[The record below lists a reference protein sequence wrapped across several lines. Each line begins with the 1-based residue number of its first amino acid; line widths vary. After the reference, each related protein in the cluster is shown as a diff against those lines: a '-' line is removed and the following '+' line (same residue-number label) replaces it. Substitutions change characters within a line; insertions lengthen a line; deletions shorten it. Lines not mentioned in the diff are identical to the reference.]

1 MDVLTIYNPDGSK
14 LLDACLD
21 SSTQDWAIM
30 SENRLQVEF
39 YSEECILLPSGCY
52 VDFDDRRFWLLDEYK
67 PTLESSLEYAYNV
80 KFVGAESLLSVTL
93 MLKTTDG
100 EDNPIF
106 PLTAPAA
113 QHLAL
118 IVANLRRRFPDIPW
132 HVGDV
137 IETENIYIEYAGTY
151 CGDAIQQIVAG
162 RDAEWWVDDQYG
174 INVGRC
180 ELGDLVELGYQKG
193 LIGGITHSL
202 ANNLRSYAYLC
213 PIGSTRNIDPEKYGH
228 DRLQLPNGIKLIPM
242 NPEQGIAELA
252 EANAFAGIYPRYI
265 GEVTAVRTEEGTN
278 EDGSKFTIYFVED
291 AAIPFNPNE
300 YELPGKVKNITFQ
313 SGELMGA
320 EFEVNY
326 DEIAH
331 EFEIITQWPNG
342 GAQLPGGFLV
352 PAVGDKYVVW
362 NISMPDEYYPL
373 AEEEFLT
380 AARKFAQDSVK
391 DASVYRAPVDYV
403 DVQERGLTLRPGQR
417 VRLLS
422 AEYFPS
428 TGYYDSR
435 ITRIVRDIRYPNEI
449 TVEISTVRAE
459 GTIARLQSAIQQTE
473 TQLKQVEQSVGE
485 MPAIITSTS
494 VVQPTDSNVYS
505 ALRSNKEFL
514 SKEKGGTVKK
524 KVNFVESI
532 QLFGRDFFRYD
543 EVNDALELNCNLV
556 VTGGSAFFAKLEG
569 FEKKTIT
576 QAINCD
582 GETIH
587 INDAG
592 QLEVIGGAG
601 GFDEEEL
608 KSYLDEKKYVTESWV
623 TTKNYALKTDLDT
636 VSTKLNN
643 FLEGSN
649 SDTIINKWSELEV
662 FLRGLAETDN
672 LAEILSTK
680 FDKADF
686 TKANIKDKLGIY
698 DWALAESKPKYKYS
712 EIQDAP
718 LRYDAETD
726 AWELDGN
733 LVVTGGMALFT
744 KLEGFEKLSL
754 TSSLNVDGTTI
765 SNAGGILR
773 VIGGAGGGLDESA
786 LAEYLT
792 TNKYATQ
799 SWVTSQKYL
808 TSHQTIYDL
817 TFKAGTFSA
826 GTFDPNGS
834 AATVNIPTL
843 TTHISEGSNLY
854 FTEARARSAVFSSS
868 SVLTAS
874 RALVSNSNGKVAV
887 SPVTSTELGYLDG
900 VTSSIQDQLD
910 DKLDLAGG
918 TMTGDLTVK
927 RSSAMIAAHNNKD
940 YIGLHNEYHCG
951 LWYDQGTTA
960 NGTKWLLAFNS
971 ERSAGWFTVPMAIGT
986 TGAQPSY
993 MLYVNGSSRF
1003 AGSLTPEAHL
1013 SYNIGSSSRAFVRT
1027 YTQYL
1032 DSPTSYNL
1040 RLCSAGTEVITIT
1053 TAGNVRIGSPS
1064 GTSRATFDVTGD
1076 AFISGQLAH
1085 ALTSDRRLKRN
1096 VRKFSAAKYLR
1107 SLGGVFEFEYIDEE
1121 VARDKYYE
1129 GTHLG
1134 FIYQNVKGS
1143 RLTGMCI
1150 ERENGFGALNLLHS
1164 DYLALLGAAATEHE
1178 DRIHTL
1184 ERQIKALQK
1193 ELKQLKSA

>member
-30 SENRLQVEF
+30 SENRLQMEF

-151 CGDAIQQIVAG
+151 CADAIQQIVSG

-193 LIGGITHSL
+193 LIGGVTHSL

-228 DRLQLPNGIKLIPM
+228 DRLQLPDGIKLIPM

-278 EDGSKFTIYFVED
+278 EDGSKFTIYFIED

-373 AEEEFLT
+373 AEAEFLT

-391 DASVYRAPVDYV
+391 DASVYRASVDYV

-435 ITRIVRDIRYPNEI
+435 ITRIVRDIRYPNEL

-459 GTIARLQSAIQQTE
+459 GTIARIQSAIQQTE

-543 EVNDALELNCNLV
+543 AVNDALELNCNLV
-556 VTGGSAFFAKLEG
+556 VAGGSAFFTKLEG

-576 QAINCD
+576 QAVNCD
-582 GETIH
+582 GVTIH

-592 QLEVIGGAG
+592 QLEVIGGTG
-601 GFDEEEL
+601 GIDEEEL
-608 KSYLDEKKYVTESWV
+608 AGYLLTNEYIRKQ
-623 TTKNYALKTDLDT
+623 DLD
-636 VSTKLNN
+636 K
-643 FLEGSN
+643 
-649 SDTIINKWSELEV
+649 
-662 FLRGLAETDN
+662 R
-672 LAEILSTK
+672 
-680 FDKADF
+680 F
-686 TKANIKDKLGIY
+686 TKTEIQKALGIY
-698 DWALAESKPKYKYS
+698 DWALASTKPSYSYS
-712 EIQDAP
+712 EISGRPTHLSD
-718 LRYDAETD
+718 LTD
-726 AWELDGN
+726 DILSGN
-733 LVVTGGMALFT
+733 YLPIGGTA
-744 KLEGFEKLSL
+744 KAAEKLA
-754 TSSLNVDGTTI
+754 TSRKIWG
-765 SNAGGILR
+765 
-773 VIGGAGGGLDESA
+773 
-786 LAEYLT
+786 
-792 TNKYATQ
+792 Q
-799 SWVTSQKYL
+799 S
-808 TSHQTIYDL
+808 
-817 TFKAGTFSA
+817 F
-826 GTFDPNGS
+826 NGS
-834 AATVNIPTL
+834 GDITGAATV
-843 TTHISEGSNLY
+843 TTGEGYRVQYNGYDLRFIISEK
-854 FTEARARSAVFSSS
+854 SANRGIWDNNNERWVFG
-868 SVLTAS
+868 LTS
-874 RALVSNSNGKVAV
+874 GTNVYLPSGNVGVGVEMGKTVSA
-887 SPVTSTELGYLDG
+887 
-900 VTSSIQDQLD
+900 
-910 DKLDLAGG
+910 KL
-918 TMTGDLTVK
+918 
-927 RSSAMIAAHNNKD
+927 H
-940 YIGLHNEYHCG
+940 
-951 LWYDQGTTA
+951 
-960 NGTKWLLAFNS
+960 
-971 ERSAGWFTVPMAIGT
+971 
-986 TGAQPSY
+986 
-993 MLYVNGSSRF
+993 VNG
-1003 AGSLTPEAHL
+1003 
-1013 SYNIGSSSRAFVRT
+1013 NAFV
-1027 YTQYL
+1027 
-1032 DSPTSYNL
+1032 
-1040 RLCSAGTEVITIT
+1040 
-1053 TAGNVRIGSPS
+1053 
-1064 GTSRATFDVTGD
+1064 
-1076 AFISGQLAH
+1076 SGQFAH
-1085 ALTSDRRLKRN
+1085 SLSSDRRLKMNIRPFR
-1096 VRKFSAAKYLR
+1096 VGKYLR
-1107 SLGGVFEFEYIDEE
+1107 SLGGAFEYEYIVSE
-1121 VARDKYYE
+1121 VERDNYYA

-1143 RLTGMCI
+1143 KLKSMCI
-1150 ERENGFGALNLLHS
+1150 EREDGFGALNLFDS
-1164 DYLALLGAAATEHE
+1164 RYLALLGAAAIEHE

>member
-1 MDVLTIYNPDGSK
+1 
-14 LLDACLD
+14 
-21 SSTQDWAIM
+21 M
-30 SENRLQVEF
+30 SENRLQMEF
-39 YSEECILLPSGCY
+39 YSEECVLLPSGCY

-137 IETENIYIEYAGTY
+137 VETENIYIEYAGTY
-151 CGDAIQQIVAG
+151 CADAIQQIVSG

-174 INVGRC
+174 INIGRC

-193 LIGGITHSL
+193 LIGGVTHSL

-265 GEVTAVRTEEGTN
+265 GDVTAVRTEEGTN
-278 EDGSKFTIYFVED
+278 EDGSKFTIYFIED

-342 GAQLPGGFLV
+342 GAQLPGGFLI

-391 DASVYRAPVDYV
+391 DASVYRAPVDYI

-435 ITRIVRDIRYPNEI
+435 ITRIVRDIRYPNEL

-556 VTGGSAFFAKLEG
+556 VTGGSAFFTKLEG

-582 GETIH
+582 EATIH

-608 KSYLDEKKYVTESWV
+608 AEYLLTNEYIRKQ
-623 TTKNYALKTDLDT
+623 DLDKRFSKT
-636 VSTKLNN
+636 
-643 FLEGSN
+643 
-649 SDTIINKWSELEV
+649 
-662 FLRGLAETDN
+662 
-672 LAEILSTK
+672 EIQ
-680 FDKADF
+680 KA
-686 TKANIKDKLGIY
+686 LGIY
-698 DWALAESKPKYKYS
+698 DWALASTKPSYS
-712 EIQDAP
+712 YNEISGRPTHLSDLTDDILSENYLPIGGTAERAKVLANSASSTTYIKAAGNGFNVCSQYSTQRFWFGYDAP
-718 LRYDAETD
+718 SDSGYD
-726 AWELDGN
+726 
-733 LVVTGGMALFT
+733 T
-744 KLEGFEKLSL
+744 KYWIFG
-754 TSSLNVDGTTI
+754 SSDGT
-765 SNAGGILR
+765 
-773 VIGGAGGGLDESA
+773 
-786 LAEYLT
+786 
-792 TNKYATQ
+792 
-799 SWVTSQKYL
+799 
-808 TSHQTIYDL
+808 
-817 TFKAGTFSA
+817 
-826 GTFDPNGS
+826 GS
-834 AATVNIPTL
+834 ASGEIYV
-843 TTHISEGSNLY
+843 
-854 FTEARARSAVFSSS
+854 
-868 SVLTAS
+868 
-874 RALVSNSNGKVAV
+874 GK
-887 SPVTSTELGYLDG
+887 
-900 VTSSIQDQLD
+900 
-910 DKLDLAGG
+910 
-918 TMTGDLTVK
+918 
-927 RSSAMIAAHNNKD
+927 
-940 YIGLHNEYHCG
+940 
-951 LWYDQGTTA
+951 
-960 NGTKWLLAFNS
+960 
-971 ERSAGWFTVPMAIGT
+971 
-986 TGAQPSY
+986 
-993 MLYVNGSSRF
+993 
-1003 AGSLTPEAHL
+1003 
-1013 SYNIGSSSRAFVRT
+1013 
-1027 YTQYL
+1027 
-1032 DSPTSYNL
+1032 
-1040 RLCSAGTEVITIT
+1040 
-1053 TAGNVRIGSPS
+1053 VRIGG
-1064 GTSRATFDVTGD
+1064 GTSLSPQSSALYVTGNG
-1076 AFISGQLAH
+1076 FVSGQFAH
-1085 ALTSDRRLKRN
+1085 SLSSDRRLKMNIRPFR
-1096 VRKFSAAKYLR
+1096 VGKYLR
-1107 SLGGVFEFEYIDEE
+1107 SLGGAFEYEYIASE
-1121 VARDKYYE
+1121 VERDNYYA

-1143 RLTGMCI
+1143 KLNSMCI
-1150 ERENGFGALNLLHS
+1150 EREDGFGALNLFDS
-1164 DYLALLGAAATEHE
+1164 RYLALLGAAAIEHE

>member
-14 LLDACLD
+14 LLDAYLD

-30 SENRLQVEF
+30 SENRLQMEF

-106 PLTAPAA
+106 PLTAPAS

-151 CGDAIQQIVAG
+151 CADAIQQIVAG

-193 LIGGITHSL
+193 LIGGVTHSL

-278 EDGSKFTIYFVED
+278 EDGSKFTIYFIED

-320 EFEVNY
+320 DFEVNY

-391 DASVYRAPVDYV
+391 DASVYRAPVDYI

-556 VTGGSAFFAKLEG
+556 VTGGSAFFTKLEG

-582 GETIH
+582 GVTIH

-592 QLEVIGGAG
+592 QLEVIGGVG
-601 GFDEEEL
+601 SIDEEEL
-608 KSYLDEKKYVTESWV
+608 AEYLLTNEYIRKQ
-623 TTKNYALKTDLDT
+623 DLDKRFSKT
-636 VSTKLNN
+636 
-643 FLEGSN
+643 
-649 SDTIINKWSELEV
+649 
-662 FLRGLAETDN
+662 
-672 LAEILSTK
+672 EIQ
-680 FDKADF
+680 KA
-686 TKANIKDKLGIY
+686 LGIY

-726 AWELDGN
+726 AWELNGN
-733 LVVTGGMALFT
+733 LVVTGGMAFFT

-843 TTHISEGSNLY
+843 TTHISEGTNLY

-887 SPVTSTELGYLDG
+887 SAVTSTELGYLDG
-900 VTSSIQDQLD
+900 VTSAIQDQLD

-918 TMTGDLTVK
+918 TMTGNLTVQ
-927 RSSAMIAAHNNKD
+927 RSSAMIAAHNTKD
-940 YIGLHNEYHCG
+940 FIGLHNEVRCG
-951 LWYDQGTTA
+951 LWYNQGTTT
-960 NGTKWLLAFNS
+960 NGSKWLLAFNE
-971 ERSAGWFTVPMAIGT
+971 ERSAGWLAVPMAIGT
-986 TGAQPSY
+986 TGAQPNY
-993 MLYVNGSSRF
+993 MLYVNGSSLF
-1003 AGSLTPEAHL
+1003 AGSITTNKKVTTNDPG
-1013 SYNIGSSSRAFVRT
+1013 YNIGSASYMFGRT
-1027 YTQYL
+1027 YTNYVDTQ
-1032 DSPTSYNL
+1032 SGWNL
-1040 RLCSAGTEVITIT
+1040 RLCSAGIEVITIT
-1053 TAGNVRIGSPS
+1053 TAGNVRIGAPS

-1096 VRKFSAAKYLR
+1096 IRKFSAAKYLR

-1121 VARDKYYE
+1121 VARDKYYK

-1143 RLTGMCI
+1143 RLTGLCI

-1184 ERQIKALQK
+1184 ERQIKALKK

>member
-100 EDNPIF
+100 ENNPIF

-118 IVANLRRRFPDIPW
+118 IVVNLRRRFPDIPW

-151 CGDAIQQIVAG
+151 CADAIQQIVSG
-162 RDAEWWVDDQYG
+162 RDAEWWVDDEYG
-174 INVGRC
+174 INIGRC

-278 EDGSKFTIYFVED
+278 EDGSKFTIYFIED

-300 YELPGKVKNITFQ
+300 YELPGKVKNIAFQ

-435 ITRIVRDIRYPNEI
+435 ITRIVRDIRYPNEL

-459 GTIARLQSAIQQTE
+459 GTIARIQSAIQQTE

-543 EVNDALELNCNLV
+543 AVNDALELNCNLV
-556 VTGGSAFFAKLEG
+556 VTRGAAFFTKIEG

-576 QAINCD
+576 QAVNCD
-582 GETIH
+582 GVTIH

-592 QLEVIGGAG
+592 QLEVIGGTG
-601 GFDEEEL
+601 GIDEEEL
-608 KSYLDEKKYVTESWV
+608 AEYLLTNEYIRKQ
-623 TTKNYALKTDLDT
+623 DLDKRFSKT
-636 VSTKLNN
+636 
-643 FLEGSN
+643 
-649 SDTIINKWSELEV
+649 
-662 FLRGLAETDN
+662 
-672 LAEILSTK
+672 EIQ
-680 FDKADF
+680 KA
-686 TKANIKDKLGIY
+686 LGIY

-726 AWELDGN
+726 AWELNGN
-733 LVVTGGMALFT
+733 LVVTGGMAFFT

-773 VIGGAGGGLDESA
+773 VIGGAGGGLDEDQ
-786 LAEYLT
+786 LAEYLAD
-792 TNKYATQ
+792 NGYATQ
-799 SWVTSQKYL
+799 SWVTNRGYALQSSLTAVDARLKTVETFFVTDDNDALINKWDEIVTFLNAVEGDTLDDILSTKFDKSSFTYSNIKSTLGIYNWALASTKPSYSYSEISGRPTSLSDLADDILEGNYL
-808 TSHQTIYDL
+808 PIDGIANRAKILASTLTATSYLLFNSNELNHCNNGQTNNFWFGYRQ
-817 TFKAGTFSA
+817 
-826 GTFDPNGS
+826 PNGS
-834 AATVNIPTL
+834 ARATNKWL
-843 TTHISEGSNLY
+843 
-854 FTEARARSAVFSSS
+854 FSSS
-868 SVLTAS
+868 
-874 RALVSNSNGKVAV
+874 NSSKL
-887 SPVTSTELGYLDG
+887 PDG
-900 VTSSIQDQLD
+900 DIQ
-910 DKLDLAGG
+910 AG
-918 TMTGDLTVK
+918 
-927 RSSAMIAAHNNKD
+927 R
-940 YIGLHNEYHCG
+940 
-951 LWYDQGTTA
+951 
-960 NGTKWLLAFNS
+960 
-971 ERSAGWFTVPMAIGT
+971 
-986 TGAQPSY
+986 
-993 MLYVNGSSRF
+993 
-1003 AGSLTPEAHL
+1003 
-1013 SYNIGSSSRAFVRT
+1013 
-1027 YTQYL
+1027 
-1032 DSPTSYNL
+1032 L
-1040 RLCSAGTEVITIT
+1040 RL
-1053 TAGNVRIGSPS
+1053 GSTDTNIPS
-1064 GTSRATFDVTGD
+1064 PRYTLDVTGN
-1076 AFISGQLAH
+1076 AFVSGQFAH
-1085 ALTSDRRLKRN
+1085 SLSSDRRLKMNIRPFR
-1096 VRKFSAAKYLR
+1096 VGKYLR
-1107 SLGGVFEFEYIDEE
+1107 SLGGAFEYEYIASE
-1121 VARDKYYE
+1121 VERDNYYA

-1143 RLTGMCI
+1143 KLKSMCI
-1150 ERENGFGALNLLHS
+1150 EREDGFGALNLFDS
-1164 DYLALLGAAATEHE
+1164 RYLALLGAAAIEHE

>member
-30 SENRLQVEF
+30 SENRLQMEF

-151 CGDAIQQIVAG
+151 CADAIQQIVSG
-162 RDAEWWVDDQYG
+162 RDAEWWVDDEYG

-278 EDGSKFTIYFVED
+278 EDGSKFTIYFIED

-342 GAQLPGGFLV
+342 GAQLPGGFLI

-435 ITRIVRDIRYPNEI
+435 ITRVVRDVRYPNEL

-459 GTIARLQSAIQQTE
+459 GTIARIQSAIQQTE

-543 EVNDALELNCNLV
+543 AVNDALELNCNLV
-556 VTGGSAFFAKLEG
+556 VTGGSAFFSKLEG

-576 QAINCD
+576 QAVNCD
-582 GETIH
+582 GATIH

-592 QLEVIGGAG
+592 QLEVIGGTG
-601 GFDEEEL
+601 GIDEEEL
-608 KSYLDEKKYVTESWV
+608 AEYLLTNEYIRKQ
-623 TTKNYALKTDLDT
+623 DLDKRFSKT
-636 VSTKLNN
+636 
-643 FLEGSN
+643 
-649 SDTIINKWSELEV
+649 
-662 FLRGLAETDN
+662 
-672 LAEILSTK
+672 EIQ
-680 FDKADF
+680 KA
-686 TKANIKDKLGIY
+686 LGIY

-726 AWELDGN
+726 AWELNGN
-733 LVVTGGMALFT
+733 LVVTGGMAFFT

-773 VIGGAGGGLDESA
+773 VIGGTGGGLDEDQ
-786 LAEYLT
+786 LAEYLAD
-792 TNKYATQ
+792 NGYATQ
-799 SWVTSQKYL
+799 SWVTNRGYALQSSL
-808 TSHQTIYDL
+808 TAVDARLKTVETFFVTDDNDALINKWDEIVTFLNAVEGDTLDDILSTKFDKSSFTYSNIKSTLGIYNWALASTKPSYSYSEISGRPTHLSDL
-817 TFKAGTFSA
+817 TDDILAGYYLPIGGTAKAAEKLATSRKIWGQSF
-826 GTFDPNGS
+826 NGS
-834 AATVNIPTL
+834 GDITGAATV
-843 TTHISEGSNLY
+843 TTGEGYRVQYNGYDLRFIISGS
-854 FTEARARSAVFSSS
+854 
-868 SVLTAS
+868 
-874 RALVSNSNGKVAV
+874 
-887 SPVTSTELGYLDG
+887 
-900 VTSSIQDQLD
+900 
-910 DKLDLAGG
+910 
-918 TMTGDLTVK
+918 
-927 RSSAMIAAHNNKD
+927 
-940 YIGLHNEYHCG
+940 
-951 LWYDQGTTA
+951 TA
-960 NGTKWLLAFNS
+960 NRGIWDNNNDRWVFGLTSGTNVYLPSGNVGVGVEMGKTV
-971 ERSAGWFTVPMAIGT
+971 SAK
-986 TGAQPSY
+986 
-993 MLYVNGSSRF
+993 LHVNG
-1003 AGSLTPEAHL
+1003 
-1013 SYNIGSSSRAFVRT
+1013 NAFV
-1027 YTQYL
+1027 
-1032 DSPTSYNL
+1032 
-1040 RLCSAGTEVITIT
+1040 
-1053 TAGNVRIGSPS
+1053 
-1064 GTSRATFDVTGD
+1064 
-1076 AFISGQLAH
+1076 SGQFAH
-1085 ALTSDRRLKRN
+1085 SLSSDRRLKMNIRPFR
-1096 VRKFSAAKYLR
+1096 VGKYLR
-1107 SLGGVFEFEYIDEE
+1107 SLGGAFEYEYIVSE
-1121 VARDKYYE
+1121 VERDNYYA

-1143 RLTGMCI
+1143 KLKSMCI
-1150 ERENGFGALNLLHS
+1150 EREDGFGALNLFDS
-1164 DYLALLGAAATEHE
+1164 RYLALLGAAAIEHE

>member
-30 SENRLQVEF
+30 SENRLQMEF

-100 EDNPIF
+100 EDTPIF
-106 PLTAPAA
+106 PLTAPAS

-151 CGDAIQQIVAG
+151 CADAIQQIVSG

-228 DRLQLPNGIKLIPM
+228 DRLQLPDGIKLIPM

-278 EDGSKFTIYFVED
+278 EDGSKFTIYFIED

-342 GAQLPGGFLV
+342 GAQLPGGFLI

-435 ITRIVRDIRYPNEI
+435 ITRIVRDIRYPNEL

-459 GTIARLQSAIQQTE
+459 GTIARIQSAIQQTE

-556 VTGGSAFFAKLEG
+556 VTGGSAFFTKLEG

-582 GETIH
+582 GATIH

-592 QLEVIGGAG
+592 QLEVIGGVG
-601 GFDEEEL
+601 SIDEEEL
-608 KSYLDEKKYVTESWV
+608 AKYLLTNEYIRKQ
-623 TTKNYALKTDLDT
+623 DLDKRFSKT
-636 VSTKLNN
+636 
-643 FLEGSN
+643 
-649 SDTIINKWSELEV
+649 
-662 FLRGLAETDN
+662 
-672 LAEILSTK
+672 EIQ
-680 FDKADF
+680 KA
-686 TKANIKDKLGIY
+686 LGIY

-726 AWELDGN
+726 AWELNGN
-733 LVVTGGMALFT
+733 LVVTGGMAFFT

-854 FTEARARSAVFSSS
+854 FTEARARSAVFNSS
-868 SVLTAS
+868 SVLTSS
-874 RALVSNSNGKVAV
+874 RALISNSSGKVAV

-900 VTSSIQDQLD
+900 VTSAIQGQLD

-918 TMTGDLTVK
+918 TMTGNLTVK

-940 YIGLHNEYHCG
+940 YIGLHNEYNCG
-951 LWYDQGTTA
+951 LWYGQGTTA

-971 ERSAGWFTVPMAIGT
+971 ERSAGWFPVPMAIGT
-986 TGAQPSY
+986 TAAQPNY

-1053 TAGNVRIGSPS
+1053 TAGNVRIGAPS

-1164 DYLALLGAAATEHE
+1164 DYLALLGAAAIEHE

>member
-30 SENRLQVEF
+30 SENRLQMEF

-137 IETENIYIEYAGTY
+137 VETENIYIEYAGTY
-151 CGDAIQQIVAG
+151 CADAIQQIVSG

-242 NPEQGIAELA
+242 NPEQGVAELA

-278 EDGSKFTIYFVED
+278 EDGSKFTIYFIED

-391 DASVYRAPVDYV
+391 DASVYRAPVDYI

-435 ITRIVRDIRYPNEI
+435 ITRIVRDIRYPNEL

-543 EVNDALELNCNLV
+543 AENNALELDCNLV
-556 VTGGSAFFAKLEG
+556 VTGGSAFFTKLEG

-582 GETIH
+582 GATIH

-592 QLEVIGGAG
+592 QLEVIGGTG
-601 GFDEEEL
+601 GI
-608 KSYLDEKKYVTESWV
+608 DEKELEKYLLTNEYIR
-623 TTKNYALKTDLDT
+623 KQDLD
-636 VSTKLNN
+636 K
-643 FLEGSN
+643 
-649 SDTIINKWSELEV
+649 
-662 FLRGLAETDN
+662 R
-672 LAEILSTK
+672 
-680 FDKADF
+680 F
-686 TKANIKDKLGIY
+686 TKTEIQKALGIY
-698 DWALAESKPKYKYS
+698 DWALASTKPSYSYS
-712 EIQDAP
+712 EISGRPTHLSDLTDDILSGNYLPIGGTAERAKVLANSASSTTYIKAAGNGFNVCSQYSTQRFWFGYDAP
-718 LRYDAETD
+718 SDSGYDTKY
-726 AWELDGN
+726 WIFGSSDG
-733 LVVTGGMALFT
+733 
-744 KLEGFEKLSL
+744 S
-754 TSSLNVDGTTI
+754 
-765 SNAGGILR
+765 
-773 VIGGAGGGLDESA
+773 
-786 LAEYLT
+786 
-792 TNKYATQ
+792 
-799 SWVTSQKYL
+799 
-808 TSHQTIYDL
+808 
-817 TFKAGTFSA
+817 
-826 GTFDPNGS
+826 GS
-834 AATVNIPTL
+834 ASGEIYV
-843 TTHISEGSNLY
+843 
-854 FTEARARSAVFSSS
+854 
-868 SVLTAS
+868 
-874 RALVSNSNGKVAV
+874 GK
-887 SPVTSTELGYLDG
+887 
-900 VTSSIQDQLD
+900 
-910 DKLDLAGG
+910 
-918 TMTGDLTVK
+918 
-927 RSSAMIAAHNNKD
+927 
-940 YIGLHNEYHCG
+940 
-951 LWYDQGTTA
+951 
-960 NGTKWLLAFNS
+960 
-971 ERSAGWFTVPMAIGT
+971 
-986 TGAQPSY
+986 
-993 MLYVNGSSRF
+993 
-1003 AGSLTPEAHL
+1003 
-1013 SYNIGSSSRAFVRT
+1013 
-1027 YTQYL
+1027 
-1032 DSPTSYNL
+1032 
-1040 RLCSAGTEVITIT
+1040 
-1053 TAGNVRIGSPS
+1053 VRIGGGASLS
-1064 GTSRATFDVTGD
+1064 SQSSALYVTGNG
-1076 AFISGQLAH
+1076 FVSGQFAH
-1085 ALTSDRRLKRN
+1085 SLSSDRRLKMNIRPFR
-1096 VRKFSAAKYLR
+1096 VGKYLR
-1107 SLGGVFEFEYIDEE
+1107 SLGGAFEYEYVASE
-1121 VARDKYYE
+1121 VERDNYYA

-1143 RLTGMCI
+1143 KLKSMCI
-1150 ERENGFGALNLLHS
+1150 ERDDGFGALNLFDS
-1164 DYLALLGAAATEHE
+1164 RYLALLGAAAIEHE

>member
-30 SENRLQVEF
+30 SENRLQMEF

-137 IETENIYIEYAGTY
+137 VETENIYIEYAGTY
-151 CGDAIQQIVAG
+151 CADAIQQIVSG

-278 EDGSKFTIYFVED
+278 EDGSKFTIYFIED

-300 YELPGKVKNITFQ
+300 YELPGKVKNIAFQ

-435 ITRIVRDIRYPNEI
+435 ITRIVRDIRYPNEL

-459 GTIARLQSAIQQTE
+459 GTIARIQSAIQQTE

-543 EVNDALELNCNLV
+543 AVNDALELNCNLV
-556 VTGGSAFFAKLEG
+556 VTRGAAFFTKIEG

-576 QAINCD
+576 QAVNCD
-582 GETIH
+582 GVTIH

-592 QLEVIGGAG
+592 QLEVIGGTG
-601 GFDEEEL
+601 GIDEEEL
-608 KSYLDEKKYVTESWV
+608 AEYLLTNEYIRKQ
-623 TTKNYALKTDLDT
+623 DLDKRFSKT
-636 VSTKLNN
+636 
-643 FLEGSN
+643 
-649 SDTIINKWSELEV
+649 
-662 FLRGLAETDN
+662 
-672 LAEILSTK
+672 EIQ
-680 FDKADF
+680 KA
-686 TKANIKDKLGIY
+686 LGIY

-726 AWELDGN
+726 AWELNGN
-733 LVVTGGMALFT
+733 LVVTGGMAFFT

-773 VIGGAGGGLDESA
+773 VIGGAGGGLDEDQ
-786 LAEYLT
+786 LAEYLAD
-792 TNKYATQ
+792 NGYATQ
-799 SWVTSQKYL
+799 SWVTNRGYALQSSLTAVDARLKTVETFFVTDDNDALINKWDEIVTFLNAVEGDTLDDILSTKFDKSSFTYSNIKSTLGIYNWALASTKPSYSYSEISGRPTSLSDLADDILEGNYL
-808 TSHQTIYDL
+808 PIDGIANRAKILASTLTATSYLLFNSNELNHCNNGQTNNFWFGYRQ
-817 TFKAGTFSA
+817 
-826 GTFDPNGS
+826 PNGS
-834 AATVNIPTL
+834 ARATNKWL
-843 TTHISEGSNLY
+843 
-854 FTEARARSAVFSSS
+854 FSSS
-868 SVLTAS
+868 
-874 RALVSNSNGKVAV
+874 NSSKL
-887 SPVTSTELGYLDG
+887 PDG
-900 VTSSIQDQLD
+900 DIQ
-910 DKLDLAGG
+910 AG
-918 TMTGDLTVK
+918 
-927 RSSAMIAAHNNKD
+927 R
-940 YIGLHNEYHCG
+940 
-951 LWYDQGTTA
+951 
-960 NGTKWLLAFNS
+960 
-971 ERSAGWFTVPMAIGT
+971 
-986 TGAQPSY
+986 
-993 MLYVNGSSRF
+993 
-1003 AGSLTPEAHL
+1003 
-1013 SYNIGSSSRAFVRT
+1013 
-1027 YTQYL
+1027 
-1032 DSPTSYNL
+1032 L
-1040 RLCSAGTEVITIT
+1040 RL
-1053 TAGNVRIGSPS
+1053 GSTDTNIPS
-1064 GTSRATFDVTGD
+1064 PRYTLDVTGN
-1076 AFISGQLAH
+1076 AFVSGQFAH
-1085 ALTSDRRLKRN
+1085 SLSSDRRLKMNIRPFR
-1096 VRKFSAAKYLR
+1096 VGKYLR
-1107 SLGGVFEFEYIDEE
+1107 SLGGAFEYEYIASE
-1121 VARDKYYE
+1121 VERDNYYA

-1143 RLTGMCI
+1143 KLKSMCI
-1150 ERENGFGALNLLHS
+1150 EREDGFGALNLFDS
-1164 DYLALLGAAATEHE
+1164 RYLALLGAAAIEHE

>member
-30 SENRLQVEF
+30 SENRLQMEF

-106 PLTAPAA
+106 PLTAPAS

-151 CGDAIQQIVAG
+151 CADAIQQIVSG

-193 LIGGITHSL
+193 LIGGVTHSL

-228 DRLQLPNGIKLIPM
+228 DRLQLPDGIKLIPM

-278 EDGSKFTIYFVED
+278 EDGSKFTIYFIED

-391 DASVYRAPVDYV
+391 DASVYRAPVDYI

-435 ITRIVRDIRYPNEI
+435 ITRIVRDIRYPNEL

-459 GTIARLQSAIQQTE
+459 GTIARIQSAIQQTE

-514 SKEKGGTVKK
+514 SKEKGGTVKR

-543 EVNDALELNCNLV
+543 AENDALELNCNLV
-556 VTGGSAFFAKLEG
+556 VTGGSAFFTKLEG

-582 GETIH
+582 GVTIH

-592 QLEVIGGAG
+592 QLEVIGGVG
-601 GFDEEEL
+601 SIDEEEL
-608 KSYLDEKKYVTESWV
+608 AEYLLTNEYIRKQ
-623 TTKNYALKTDLDT
+623 DLDKRFSKT
-636 VSTKLNN
+636 
-643 FLEGSN
+643 G
-649 SDTIINKWSELEV
+649 IQ
-662 FLRGLAETDN
+662 
-672 LAEILSTK
+672 
-680 FDKADF
+680 KA
-686 TKANIKDKLGIY
+686 LGIY

-718 LRYDAETD
+718 LRYDADTD
-726 AWELDGN
+726 AWELNGN
-733 LVVTGGMALFT
+733 LVVTGGMAFFT

-773 VIGGAGGGLDESA
+773 VIGGAGGGLDEDQ
-786 LAEYLT
+786 LAEYLAD
-792 TNKYATQ
+792 NGYATQ
-799 SWVTSQKYL
+799 SWVTNRGYALQSSL
-808 TSHQTIYDL
+808 TTVDNRLKAVETFFVTDDNDALVNKWDEIVTFLNAVEGDTLDDILSTKFDKSSFTYSNIKSTLGIYNWALASTKPSYSYSEISGRPTHLSDL
-817 TFKAGTFSA
+817 TDDILEGNYLPIDGIANRAKILASTLTATSYLLFNSNELNHCNNGQTNNFWFGYRQPS
-826 GTFDPNGS
+826 GS
-834 AATVNIPTL
+834 ARATNKWL
-843 TTHISEGSNLY
+843 
-854 FTEARARSAVFSSS
+854 FSSS
-868 SVLTAS
+868 
-874 RALVSNSNGKVAV
+874 NSSKL
-887 SPVTSTELGYLDG
+887 PDG
-900 VTSSIQDQLD
+900 DIQ
-910 DKLDLAGG
+910 AG
-918 TMTGDLTVK
+918 
-927 RSSAMIAAHNNKD
+927 R
-940 YIGLHNEYHCG
+940 
-951 LWYDQGTTA
+951 
-960 NGTKWLLAFNS
+960 
-971 ERSAGWFTVPMAIGT
+971 
-986 TGAQPSY
+986 
-993 MLYVNGSSRF
+993 
-1003 AGSLTPEAHL
+1003 
-1013 SYNIGSSSRAFVRT
+1013 
-1027 YTQYL
+1027 
-1032 DSPTSYNL
+1032 L
-1040 RLCSAGTEVITIT
+1040 RL
-1053 TAGNVRIGSPS
+1053 GSTDTNIPS
-1064 GTSRATFDVTGD
+1064 PRYTLDVTGN
-1076 AFISGQLAH
+1076 AFVSGQFAH
-1085 ALTSDRRLKRN
+1085 SLSSDRRLKMNIRPFR
-1096 VRKFSAAKYLR
+1096 VGKYLR
-1107 SLGGVFEFEYIDEE
+1107 SLGGAFEYEYIVSE
-1121 VARDKYYE
+1121 VERDNYYA

-1143 RLTGMCI
+1143 KLKSMCI
-1150 ERENGFGALNLLHS
+1150 EREDGFGALNLFDS
-1164 DYLALLGAAATEHE
+1164 RYLALLGAAAIEHE

>member
-30 SENRLQVEF
+30 SENRLQMEF

-151 CGDAIQQIVAG
+151 CADAIQQIVSG

-174 INVGRC
+174 INIGRC

-228 DRLQLPNGIKLIPM
+228 DRLQLPDGIKLIPM

-252 EANAFAGIYPRYI
+252 EANAFAGIFPRYI

-278 EDGSKFTIYFVED
+278 EDGSKFTIYFIED

-391 DASVYRAPVDYV
+391 DASVYRAPVDYI
-403 DVQERGLTLRPGQR
+403 DIQERGLTLRPGQR

-422 AEYFPS
+422 VEYFPS

-543 EVNDALELNCNLV
+543 AENDALELDCNLV
-556 VTGGSAFFAKLEG
+556 VTGGSAFFTKLEG

-582 GETIH
+582 EVTIH

-592 QLEVIGGAG
+592 QLEVIGGTG
-601 GFDEEEL
+601 GI
-608 KSYLDEKKYVTESWV
+608 DEKELEKYLLTNEYIR
-623 TTKNYALKTDLDT
+623 KQDLD
-636 VSTKLNN
+636 K
-643 FLEGSN
+643 
-649 SDTIINKWSELEV
+649 
-662 FLRGLAETDN
+662 R
-672 LAEILSTK
+672 
-680 FDKADF
+680 F
-686 TKANIKDKLGIY
+686 TKTEIQKALGIY
-698 DWALAESKPKYKYS
+698 DWALASTKPSYSYS
-712 EIQDAP
+712 EISGRPTHLSD
-718 LRYDAETD
+718 LTD
-726 AWELDGN
+726 DILSENYLPI
-733 LVVTGGMALFT
+733 GGTA
-744 KLEGFEKLSL
+744 KAAEKLA
-754 TSSLNVDGTTI
+754 TSRKIWGQSFDGSGDIT
-765 SNAGGILR
+765 G
-773 VIGGAGGGLDESA
+773 
-786 LAEYLT
+786 
-792 TNKYATQ
+792 
-799 SWVTSQKYL
+799 
-808 TSHQTIYDL
+808 
-817 TFKAGTFSA
+817 
-826 GTFDPNGS
+826 
-834 AATVNIPTL
+834 AATV
-843 TTHISEGSNLY
+843 TTGEGYRIQYNGYDLRFIISEK
-854 FTEARARSAVFSSS
+854 SAN
-868 SVLTAS
+868 
-874 RALVSNSNGKVAV
+874 RGIW
-887 SPVTSTELGYLDG
+887 D
-900 VTSSIQDQLD
+900 
-910 DKLDLAGG
+910 
-918 TMTGDLTVK
+918 
-927 RSSAMIAAHNNKD
+927 HNNNRWVF
-940 YIGLHNEYHCG
+940 GLTNNTNVYLPSGNVGVGVGMGE
-951 LWYDQGTTA
+951 TV
-960 NGTKWLLAFNS
+960 
-971 ERSAGWFTVPMAIGT
+971 SAK
-986 TGAQPSY
+986 
-993 MLYVNGSSRF
+993 LHVNG
-1003 AGSLTPEAHL
+1003 
-1013 SYNIGSSSRAFVRT
+1013 NAFV
-1027 YTQYL
+1027 
-1032 DSPTSYNL
+1032 
-1040 RLCSAGTEVITIT
+1040 
-1053 TAGNVRIGSPS
+1053 
-1064 GTSRATFDVTGD
+1064 
-1076 AFISGQLAH
+1076 SGQFAH
-1085 ALTSDRRLKRN
+1085 SLSSDRRLKMNIRPFR
-1096 VRKFSAAKYLR
+1096 VGKYLR
-1107 SLGGVFEFEYIDEE
+1107 SLGGAFEYEYIASE
-1121 VARDKYYE
+1121 VERDNYYA

-1143 RLTGMCI
+1143 KLKSMCI
-1150 ERENGFGALNLLHS
+1150 EREDGFGALNLFDS
-1164 DYLALLGAAATEHE
+1164 RYLALLGAAAIEHE

>member
-14 LLDACLD
+14 LLDAYLD

-30 SENRLQVEF
+30 SENRVQMEF

-80 KFVGAESLLSVTL
+80 KFVGAESLLSGVL

-137 IETENIYIEYAGTY
+137 VETENIYIEYAGTY
-151 CGDAIQQIVAG
+151 CADAIQQIVSG
-162 RDAEWWVDDQYG
+162 RDAEWWVDDEYG

-242 NPEQGIAELA
+242 NPEQGVAELA

-278 EDGSKFTIYFVED
+278 EDGSKFTIYFIED

-300 YELPGKVKNITFQ
+300 YELPGKVKNIAFQ

-320 EFEVNY
+320 DFEVNY

-556 VTGGSAFFAKLEG
+556 VTGGSAFFTKLEG

-582 GETIH
+582 GATIH

-608 KSYLDEKKYVTESWV
+608 AEYLLTNEYIRKQ
-623 TTKNYALKTDLDT
+623 DLDKRFSKT
-636 VSTKLNN
+636 
-643 FLEGSN
+643 
-649 SDTIINKWSELEV
+649 
-662 FLRGLAETDN
+662 
-672 LAEILSTK
+672 EIQ
-680 FDKADF
+680 KA
-686 TKANIKDKLGIY
+686 LGIY
-698 DWALAESKPKYKYS
+698 DWALASTKPKYKYS
-712 EIQDAP
+712 EIQNAP
-718 LRYDAETD
+718 LRYDAETG
-726 AWELDGN
+726 AWEL
-733 LVVTGGMALFT
+733 
-744 KLEGFEKLSL
+744 
-754 TSSLNVDGTTI
+754 
-765 SNAGGILR
+765 
-773 VIGGAGGGLDESA
+773 
-786 LAEYLT
+786 
-792 TNKYATQ
+792 
-799 SWVTSQKYL
+799 
-808 TSHQTIYDL
+808 
-817 TFKAGTFSA
+817 
-826 GTFDPNGS
+826 
-834 AATVNIPTL
+834 
-843 TTHISEGSNLY
+843 
-854 FTEARARSAVFSSS
+854 
-868 SVLTAS
+868 
-874 RALVSNSNGKVAV
+874 NS
-887 SPVTSTELGYLDG
+887 
-900 VTSSIQDQLD
+900 
-910 DKLDLAGG
+910 
-918 TMTGDLTVK
+918 DLTVK
-927 RSSAMIAAHNNKD
+927 RSSAMIAAHNTKD
-940 YIGLHNEYHCG
+940 FIGLHNDVRCG
-951 LWYDQGTTA
+951 LWYNQGTTT
-960 NGTKWLLAFNS
+960 NGTKWLLAFNE
-971 ERSAGWFTVPMAIGT
+971 ERSAGWFPVPMAIGT
-986 TGAQPSY
+986 SGAQPNY
-993 MLYVNGSSRF
+993 MLYVNGSSLF
-1003 AGSLTPEAHL
+1003 AGSITTNKKVTTNDPG
-1013 SYNIGSSSRAFVRT
+1013 YNIGSASYMFGRT
-1027 YTQYL
+1027 YTNYVDTQ
-1032 DSPTSYNL
+1032 SGWNL

-1053 TAGNVRIGSPS
+1053 TAGNVRIGAPS

-1096 VRKFSAAKYLR
+1096 IRKFSAAKYLR

-1121 VARDKYYE
+1121 VARDKYYK

-1164 DYLALLGAAATEHE
+1164 DYLALLGAAAIEHE

-1184 ERQIKALQK
+1184 ERQIKTLQK

>member
-106 PLTAPAA
+106 PLTAPAT

-118 IVANLRRRFPDIPW
+118 IVANLQRRFPDIPW

-151 CGDAIQQIVAG
+151 CADAIQQIVSG
-162 RDAEWWVDDQYG
+162 RDAEWWVDDEYG

-193 LIGGITHSL
+193 LIGGVTHSL

-228 DRLQLPNGIKLIPM
+228 DRLQLPDGIKLIPM

-278 EDGSKFTIYFVED
+278 EDGSEFTIYFIED

-391 DASVYRAPVDYV
+391 DASVYRAPVDYI

-435 ITRIVRDIRYPNEI
+435 ITRIVRDIRYPNEL

-543 EVNDALELNCNLV
+543 AENNALELDCNLV
-556 VTGGSAFFAKLEG
+556 VTGGSAFFTKLEG

-582 GETIH
+582 GVTIH

-592 QLEVIGGAG
+592 QLEVIGGVG
-601 GFDEEEL
+601 SIDEEEL
-608 KSYLDEKKYVTESWV
+608 AEYLLTNEYIRKQ
-623 TTKNYALKTDLDT
+623 DLDKRFSKT
-636 VSTKLNN
+636 
-643 FLEGSN
+643 
-649 SDTIINKWSELEV
+649 
-662 FLRGLAETDN
+662 
-672 LAEILSTK
+672 EIQ
-680 FDKADF
+680 KA
-686 TKANIKDKLGIY
+686 LGIY
-698 DWALAESKPKYKYS
+698 DWALAESKPEYKYS
-712 EIQDAP
+712 EIQETP
-718 LRYDAETD
+718 LTYDAEKD
-726 AWELDGN
+726 AWELNGN
-733 LVVTGGMALFT
+733 LVVTGGMAFFT

-773 VIGGAGGGLDESA
+773 VIGGAGGGLDEDQ
-786 LAEYLT
+786 LAEYLSD
-792 TNKYATQ
+792 NGYATQ
-799 SWVTSQKYL
+799 SWVTNKGYALQSSL
-808 TSHQTIYDL
+808 TAVDARLKTVETFFATDDNDALINKWDEIVTFLNAVEGDTLDDILSTKFDKSSFTYSNIKSTLGIYNWALASTKPSYSYSEISGRPTHLSDL
-817 TFKAGTFSA
+817 TDDILSGNYLPIGGTAERAKVLANSASSTTYIKSA
-826 GTFDPNGS
+826 GNGFNVCSQYSTQRFWFGYDAPSDSGYDTKYWIFGSSDGSGS
-834 AATVNIPTL
+834 ASGEIYV
-843 TTHISEGSNLY
+843 
-854 FTEARARSAVFSSS
+854 
-868 SVLTAS
+868 
-874 RALVSNSNGKVAV
+874 GK
-887 SPVTSTELGYLDG
+887 
-900 VTSSIQDQLD
+900 
-910 DKLDLAGG
+910 
-918 TMTGDLTVK
+918 
-927 RSSAMIAAHNNKD
+927 
-940 YIGLHNEYHCG
+940 
-951 LWYDQGTTA
+951 
-960 NGTKWLLAFNS
+960 
-971 ERSAGWFTVPMAIGT
+971 
-986 TGAQPSY
+986 
-993 MLYVNGSSRF
+993 
-1003 AGSLTPEAHL
+1003 
-1013 SYNIGSSSRAFVRT
+1013 
-1027 YTQYL
+1027 
-1032 DSPTSYNL
+1032 
-1040 RLCSAGTEVITIT
+1040 
-1053 TAGNVRIGSPS
+1053 VRIGGGASLS
-1064 GTSRATFDVTGD
+1064 SQSSALYVTGNG
-1076 AFISGQLAH
+1076 FVSGQFAH
-1085 ALTSDRRLKRN
+1085 SLSSDRRLKMNIRPFR
-1096 VRKFSAAKYLR
+1096 VGKYLR
-1107 SLGGVFEFEYIDEE
+1107 SLGGAFEYEYVASE
-1121 VARDKYYE
+1121 VERDNYYA

-1143 RLTGMCI
+1143 KLKSMCI
-1150 ERENGFGALNLLHS
+1150 ERDDGFGALNLFDS
-1164 DYLALLGAAATEHE
+1164 RYLALLGAAAIEHE

>member
-14 LLDACLD
+14 LLDAYLD

-30 SENRLQVEF
+30 SENRVQMEF

-80 KFVGAESLLSVTL
+80 KFVGAESLLSVIL

-151 CGDAIQQIVAG
+151 CADAIQQIVSG
-162 RDAEWWVDDQYG
+162 RDAEWWVDDEYG

-242 NPEQGIAELA
+242 NPEQGVAELA

-278 EDGSKFTIYFVED
+278 EDGSKFTIYFIED

-543 EVNDALELNCNLV
+543 AENDALELNCNLV
-556 VTGGSAFFAKLEG
+556 VTGGSAF
-569 FEKKTIT
+569 
-576 QAINCD
+576 
-582 GETIH
+582 
-587 INDAG
+587 
-592 QLEVIGGAG
+592 
-601 GFDEEEL
+601 
-608 KSYLDEKKYVTESWV
+608 
-623 TTKNYALKTDLDT
+623 
-636 VSTKLNN
+636 
-643 FLEGSN
+643 
-649 SDTIINKWSELEV
+649 
-662 FLRGLAETDN
+662 
-672 LAEILSTK
+672 
-680 FDKADF
+680 
-686 TKANIKDKLGIY
+686 
-698 DWALAESKPKYKYS
+698 
-712 EIQDAP
+712 
-718 LRYDAETD
+718 
-726 AWELDGN
+726 
-733 LVVTGGMALFT
+733 FT

-773 VIGGAGGGLDESA
+773 VIGGTGGGLDEDQ
-786 LAEYLT
+786 LAKYLAD
-792 TNKYATQ
+792 NGYATQ
-799 SWVTSQKYL
+799 SWVTNRGYALQSSL
-808 TSHQTIYDL
+808 TTVDNRLKAVETFFVTDDNDALINKWDEIVTFLNAVEGDTLDDILSTKFDKSSFTYSNIKSTLGIYNWALASTKPSYSYSEISGRPTRLSDL
-817 TFKAGTFSA
+817 TDDILSGNYLPIGGTAERAKVLANSASSTTYIKAA
-826 GTFDPNGS
+826 GNGFNVCSQYSTQRFWFGYDAPSDSEYDTKYWIFGSSDGSGS
-834 AATVNIPTL
+834 ASGEIYV
-843 TTHISEGSNLY
+843 
-854 FTEARARSAVFSSS
+854 
-868 SVLTAS
+868 
-874 RALVSNSNGKVAV
+874 GK
-887 SPVTSTELGYLDG
+887 
-900 VTSSIQDQLD
+900 
-910 DKLDLAGG
+910 
-918 TMTGDLTVK
+918 
-927 RSSAMIAAHNNKD
+927 
-940 YIGLHNEYHCG
+940 
-951 LWYDQGTTA
+951 
-960 NGTKWLLAFNS
+960 
-971 ERSAGWFTVPMAIGT
+971 
-986 TGAQPSY
+986 
-993 MLYVNGSSRF
+993 
-1003 AGSLTPEAHL
+1003 
-1013 SYNIGSSSRAFVRT
+1013 
-1027 YTQYL
+1027 
-1032 DSPTSYNL
+1032 
-1040 RLCSAGTEVITIT
+1040 
-1053 TAGNVRIGSPS
+1053 VRIGGGASLS
-1064 GTSRATFDVTGD
+1064 SQSSALYVTGNG
-1076 AFISGQLAH
+1076 FVSGQFAH
-1085 ALTSDRRLKRN
+1085 SLSSDRRLKMNIRPFR
-1096 VRKFSAAKYLR
+1096 VGKYLR
-1107 SLGGVFEFEYIDEE
+1107 SLGGAFEYEYVASE
-1121 VARDKYYE
+1121 VERDNYYA

-1143 RLTGMCI
+1143 KLKSMCI
-1150 ERENGFGALNLLHS
+1150 ERDDGFGALNLFDS
-1164 DYLALLGAAATEHE
+1164 RYLALLGAAAIEHE

>member
-30 SENRLQVEF
+30 SENRLQMEF

-106 PLTAPAA
+106 PLTAPAS

-151 CGDAIQQIVAG
+151 CADAIQQIVSG
-162 RDAEWWVDDQYG
+162 RDAEWWVDDEYG

-213 PIGSTRNIDPEKYGH
+213 PIGSTRNINPERYGH
-228 DRLQLPNGIKLIPM
+228 DRLQLPDGIKLIPM

-278 EDGSKFTIYFVED
+278 EDGSKFTIYFIED

-342 GAQLPGGFLV
+342 GAQLPGGFLI

-435 ITRIVRDIRYPNEI
+435 ITRIVRDVRYPNEL

-485 MPAIITSTS
+485 MPAIITSIS

-505 ALRSNKEFL
+505 ALASEKIFL
-514 SKEKGGTVKK
+514 SKRKGGKVKGHTDFEKGISMYGIPWEYDVERDAWTIKGNVIITKGLATYSALK
-524 KVNFVESI
+524 EDDVLSVFDGLPIDNDTLQWKETEGGKV
-532 QLFGRDFFRYD
+532 
-543 EVNDALELNCNLV
+543 LV
-556 VTGGSAFFAKLEG
+556 AVGGGSGGGVDEGKL
-569 FEKKTIT
+569 
-576 QAINCD
+576 QD
-582 GETIH
+582 
-587 INDAG
+587 
-592 QLEVIGGAG
+592 
-601 GFDEEEL
+601 
-608 KSYLDEKKYVTESWV
+608 YLDEKKYVTESWV
-623 TTKNYALKTDLDT
+623 TGKNYALKSDLDT

-643 FLEGSN
+643 FLEGSDTN
-649 SDTIINKWSELEV
+649 SIIDKWSELEV
-662 FLRGLAETDN
+662 FLSGLAETDN
-672 LAEILSTK
+672 LATILSG
-680 FDKADF
+680 
-686 TKANIKDKLGIY
+686 KANKSTTLAGYGITNAYTKTEVEENFLALTGGQLTGNLEVYKSTAYIWANNNGANSIGLRAGY
-698 DWALAESKPKYKYS
+698 DVGLRHRNSSNVEQWALAVANSGKGMWTRFPLAVNMSIDEPRSDYS
-712 EIQDAP
+712 
-718 LRYDAETD
+718 
-726 AWELDGN
+726 
-733 LVVTGGMALFT
+733 
-744 KLEGFEKLSL
+744 
-754 TSSLNVDGTTI
+754 
-765 SNAGGILR
+765 
-773 VIGGAGGGLDESA
+773 
-786 LAEYLT
+786 
-792 TNKYATQ
+792 
-799 SWVTSQKYL
+799 
-808 TSHQTIYDL
+808 
-817 TFKAGTFSA
+817 
-826 GTFDPNGS
+826 
-834 AATVNIPTL
+834 
-843 TTHISEGSNLY
+843 
-854 FTEARARSAVFSSS
+854 
-868 SVLTAS
+868 
-874 RALVSNSNGKVAV
+874 
-887 SPVTSTELGYLDG
+887 
-900 VTSSIQDQLD
+900 
-910 DKLDLAGG
+910 
-918 TMTGDLTVK
+918 
-927 RSSAMIAAHNNKD
+927 
-940 YIGLHNEYHCG
+940 
-951 LWYDQGTTA
+951 
-960 NGTKWLLAFNS
+960 
-971 ERSAGWFTVPMAIGT
+971 
-986 TGAQPSY
+986 
-993 MLYVNGSSRF
+993 LYVNGDSYTTGTFYLNGAPLTYNSSKNAWLLEGNLIVTGGLATYTKLSGFTNLDVMGGVVVDNETIAIVDGALKYIGSTGSGGGISLSDVADYLDDNDYVTRGS
-1003 AGSLTPEAHL
+1003 AGALANISTLTPEENATATTGID
-1013 SYNIGSSSRAFVRT
+1013 IGSQTSTFRSMYAQNIYPRPAYALRV
-1027 YTQYL
+1027 YTSERS
-1032 DSPTSYNL
+1032 DSVNYVERL
-1040 RLCSAGTEVITIT
+1040 RVGNTGTVQIAGTT
-1053 TAGNVRIGSPS
+1053 TDTSVKLYVNGVAKATSFAQSSGRKLKNV
-1064 GTSRATFDVTGD
+1064 DYEGD
-1076 AFISGQLAH
+1076 GLDLD
-1085 ALTSDRRLKRN
+1085 ALKKVKVAKWHWKDERSDRREIGGIADDILSVIPEVVFTQDDGTLMMDYGKAG
-1096 VRKFSAAKYLR
+1096 FSIAA
-1107 SLGGVFEFEYIDEE
+1107 SLIAP
-1121 VARDKYYE
+1121 VAR
-1129 GTHLG
+1129 
-1134 FIYQNVKGS
+1134 
-1143 RLTGMCI
+1143 
-1150 ERENGFGALNLLHS
+1150 
-1164 DYLALLGAAATEHE
+1164 HE
-1178 DRIHTL
+1178 DRIKEL
-1184 ERQIKALQK
+1184 EENIEQMQK
-1193 ELKQLKSA
+1193 ELNKLKKSA